1 MSLLSDIG
9 TAIKNKLGGT
19 SVDNTVP
26 RYDGTTCKLQGS
38 GVTISDTNVVTAS
51 GGFVGNLTG
60 NASTATLASDSN
72 KLIGKNWAWAGQSG
86 QPAWV
91 WGGSDGVNM
100 YVWNPANFSVAYANN
115 AGNASTATTLTTFV
129 AGGLTEVG
137 RYFDFHGSTADSDYD
152 VRLDA
157 GVTGTTGGGTLTI
170 TAGGGLVCS
179 GNVTAY
185 SDSRLKENIE
195 TIDNALEKTLNM
207 RGVYYNRIDD
217 EKKRRKLGVI
227 AQEVQAIIPEV
238 VLTNEETGTLSV
250 DYGNIVGLLI
260 EAIKEQQKQIDEL
273 TALVKGA

>member
-38 GVTISDTNVVTAS
+38 EVTISDTNAVTAS

-60 NASTATLASDSN
+60 NAATATNASTS
-72 KLIGKNWAWAGQSG
+72 ASCT
-86 QPAWV
+86 
-91 WGGSDGVNM
+91 
-100 YVWNPANFSVAYANN
+100 
-115 AGNASTATTLTTFV
+115 GNAATATTATTATTLTTFV

-137 RYFDFHGSTADSDYD
+137 RYLDFHGSTADSDYD

-157 GVTGTTGGGTLTI
+157 GVTGTTGDGTLTI

-273 TALVKGA
+273 TALAKGA

>member
-38 GVTISDTNVVTAS
+38 EVTISDTNAVTAS

-60 NASTATLASDSN
+60 NAATATNASTS
-72 KLIGKNWAWAGQSG
+72 ASCT
-86 QPAWV
+86 
-91 WGGSDGVNM
+91 
-100 YVWNPANFSVAYANN
+100 
-115 AGNASTATTLTTFV
+115 GNAATATTAASCTGNAATATTATTATTLTTFV

-137 RYFDFHGSTADSDYD
+137 RYLDFHGSTADSDYD

-157 GVTGTTGGGTLTI
+157 GVTGTTGDGTLTI

-273 TALVKGA
+273 TALAKGA

>member
-1 MSLLSDIG
+1 MSILSDIG

-38 GVTISDTNVVTAS
+38 GVTISDTNAVTAS

-60 NASTATLASDSN
+60 NAT
-72 KLIGKNWAWAGQSG
+72 
-86 QPAWV
+86 
-91 WGGSDGVNM
+91 
-100 YVWNPANFSVAYANN
+100 
-115 AGNASTATTLTTFV
+115 TATTLTTFV

-137 RYFDFHGSTADSDYD
+137 RYFDFHGSTANSDYD

-273 TALVKGA
+273 TALAKGA